1 MGPIEPN
8 VFWLYY
14 AGGTVLVLLLLF
26 WRRPRKGMRLRL
38 RGGGTRSHYK
48 DLGLHGKVTPEMV
61 LQRSGAAG
69 ASVSGERSIN
79 VVFNY
84 NGHSWD
90 AYEVLGVPAGSS
102 FNVVEAAYREGIAQ
116 VDGSSKAILEAAFK
130 AIQAAGA
137 KAG

>member
-1 MGPIEPN
+1 M
-8 VFWLYY
+8 
-14 AGGTVLVLLLLF
+14 LLLLF

-38 RGGGTRSHYK
+38 KSSGSRAYYK
-48 DLGLHGKVTPEMV
+48 DLGLQGKLTPDMV
-61 LQRSGAAG
+61 LQRSGASG
-69 ASVSGERSIN
+69 SSVSGERSIN

-102 FNVVEAAYREGIAQ
+102 FAVVEVAYREGMER
-116 VDGSSKAILEAAFK
+116 VTGTSRGILEAAFK
-130 AIQAAGA
+130 AIQASDS

>member
-8 VFWLYY
+8 IFWLYY
-14 AGGTVLVLLLLF
+14 AGGTLFVLLLFL
-26 WRRPRKGMRLRL
+26 WRRPRRGMRLRL
-38 RGGGTRSHYK
+38 KAGRSRGYYR
-48 DLGLHGKVTPEMV
+48 DLGLNGKVSPDLV
-61 LQRSGAAG
+61 LHKSGAAG
-69 ASVSGERSIN
+69 SSVSGERSIN

-102 FNVVEAAYREGIAQ
+102 FAVVEAAYAEGLKRIEK
-116 VDGSSKAILEAAFK
+116 SSHGILEAAFK
-130 AIQAAGA
+130 AIQSSS